1 MIGQTQILTNL
12 NLQLVPTVSSRSTEE
27 QRSEIIKS
35 FQEIVGNILNQLEE
49 PYTVKETSTAKEYS
63 VLLEKILNLN
73 NQINNL

>member
-1 MIGQTQILTNL
+1 LIGQTQILTNL